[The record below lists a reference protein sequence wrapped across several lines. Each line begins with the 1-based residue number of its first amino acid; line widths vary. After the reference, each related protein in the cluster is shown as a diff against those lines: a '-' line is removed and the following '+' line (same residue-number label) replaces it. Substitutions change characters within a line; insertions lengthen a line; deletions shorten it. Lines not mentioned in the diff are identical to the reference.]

1 MCFGKKPW
9 LKLWLK
15 QGHDLL
21 LHREW
26 IINLQI
32 RFMACSANSHQGDS
46 DVLASPSSHGILP
59 YIKLIDSNQIKV
71 SVGMFCDYFFNAFVS
86 AFIVAA
92 ERCRRCISKRVPW
105 QREKQSIKMD
115 CKTSKERSSLYAFI
129 RPERVWERQRDRE
142 GENSEVISDCITRL

>member
-59 YIKLIDSNQIKV
+59 YIKTQIKLR
-71 SVGMFCDYFFNAFVS
+71 SVWGCFVIIFFMHLSVLLLWRLNDVGAVFPNES
-86 AFIVAA
+86 PDK
-92 ERCRRCISKRVPW
+92 ERNRASRWTAKPVKNGPVCMPLYDPRECERDKETG
-105 QREKQSIKMD
+105 REKIV
-115 CKTSKERSSLYAFI
+115 R
-129 RPERVWERQRDRE
+129 
-142 GENSEVISDCITRL
+142 